1 METVM
6 KNLEEL
12 RKNFVEARALAKAGD
27 PKTVKAAATKLY
39 EIYKHCCEYHE
50 IPGLSIV
57 ERSQA
62 LVLSTKIEEVIRLML
77 ANGYQDET
85 VAEFFGLAV
94 TKKTKAQA
102 PAPVKSVPPVKKTAP
117 DPVSADKKSAY
128 DLSIDLAS
136 MLGDKSARAS
146 SKPAAPTPVK
156 TAPAAPIEV
165 PVSDAGSGNWGAD
178 MFERYLPAT
187 VVITT
192 ESACGTGFF
201 ISENGYILTNHHV
214 AYNGSKK
221 SQYIH
226 VVSGDERCSGNAT
239 LIAAD
244 QAADVAILQLQN
256 QKRATPFIPIIEEY
270 ARVRPGDDVM
280 IIGNAMNAGLAPV
293 IGSVK
298 FTNKGAGKFDIVYSA
313 QTNGGD
319 SGSPLI
325 DRQGRCIGIHK
336 AREGDDGSARSI
348 RGIAYATTAKKIKE
362 LLSKWKDEYRL
373 DL

>member
-1 METVM
+1 M

-12 RKNFVEARALAKAGD
+12 RKNFVEARTLAKAGD
-27 PKTVKAAATKLY
+27 PKTVKAAAAKLY

-50 IPGLSIV
+50 IPGLSII
-57 ERSQA
+57 EKSQA
-62 LVLSTKIEEVIRLML
+62 LVLSNRIEEVIRLML

-85 VAEFFGLAV
+85 VAEFFGLDV
-94 TKKTKAQA
+94 KKKAKT
-102 PAPVKSVPPVKKTAP
+102 PYLAPVKSVPPVKKTA
-117 DPVSADKKSAY
+117 S
-128 DLSIDLAS
+128 
-136 MLGDKSARAS
+136 
-146 SKPAAPTPVK
+146 AAP
-156 TAPAAPIEV
+156 AEV
-165 PVSDAGSGNWGAD
+165 SVSDAGSGNWGAD

-201 ISENGYILTNHHV
+201 ISENGYVLTNHHV

-226 VVSGDERCSGNAT
+226 VVSGDEQCSGNAT

-244 QAADVAILQLQN
+244 QTADVAILQLQN

-270 ARVRPGDDVM
+270 AEVRPGDDVM

-298 FTNKGAGKFDIVYSA
+298 FTNKGAGKSDIVYSA

-325 DRQGRCIGIHK
+325 DRKGRCIGIHK
-336 AREGDDGSARSI
+336 AREGDDGSAKSI
-348 RGIAYATTAKKIKE
+348 RGIAYATTARKIKE
-362 LLSKWKDEYRL
+362 LLSKWKDDYRL